1 MYYVES
7 GGVDVTVDGET
18 VPLEAGEALRV
29 DAAESRQI
37 VNRDASHVSCWSGRR
52 ADRRPGS
59 TGNPPPEAYFIWIT
73 ARTVTTFIN
82 TER

>member
-37 VNRDASHVSCWSGRR
+37 VNRDAQSRLVLVGAPR
-52 ADRRPGS
+52 
-59 TGNPPPEAYFIWIT
+59 
-73 ARTVTTFIN
+73 
-82 TER
+82 